1 MLESLL
7 VFMQI
12 VLINMLL
19 SGDNAVVIAM
29 ASNGLPSAQRKKAVW
44 WGSAAAVLLRC
55 ILTVMAVALLQIP
68 YLQATGALLLGIIAV
83 KLFRD
88 AFNGEEAELPGS
100 GNSRKRSVS
109 LMAAVRTIV
118 AADFIMSLDNVLA
131 IAAIA
136 DGEPVLLIL
145 GIVASIPIIIWGSHF
160 VGALLRKFPP
170 LVYVGAALL
179 GYAAGEMLVSDPGLS
194 RFIHSSAAIHDAIP
208 LFCIPVVIIIGLI
221 GRPKLRTR

>member
-1 MLESLL
+1 
-7 VFMQI
+7 
-12 VLINMLL
+12 MLL
-19 SGDNAVVIAM
+19 
-29 ASNGLPSAQRKKAVW
+29 GL
-44 WGSAAAVLLRC
+44 
-55 ILTVMAVALLQIP
+55 
-68 YLQATGALLLGIIAV
+68 IAV

-88 AFNGEEAELPGS
+88 AFNGEETELPGS
-100 GNSRKRSVS
+100 GKNRKRSVS

-160 VGALLRKFPP
+160 VGALLRRFPP

-179 GYAAGEMLVSDPGLS
+179 GYAAGEMLISDPGLS
-194 RFIHSSAAIHDAIP
+194 KLFQSSTTLHEAIP
-208 LFCIPVVIIIGLI
+208 LFCIPIVIIAGLI
-221 GRPKLRTR
+221 GRPRPRTY

>member
-1 MLESLL
+1 MLDSLL

-29 ASNGLPSAQRKKAVW
+29 ASNGLPNAQRKKAVW

-55 ILTVMAVALLQIP
+55 ILTVAAVALLQIP
-68 YLQATGALLLGIIAV
+68 YLQATGALLLGMIAV

-88 AFNGEEAELPGS
+88 AFNGDEADML
-100 GNSRKRSVS
+100 GNGGRKRSVS
-109 LMAAVRTIV
+109 LITAIRTIV

-179 GYAAGEMLVSDPGLS
+179 GYAAGEMLVSDPGLNKL
-194 RFIHSSAAIHDAIP
+194 FHSTSTLHEAVP
-208 LFCIPVVIIIGLI
+208 LFCIPLVIIIGLI
-221 GRPKLRTR
+221 GRPKLRTH

>member
-1 MLESLL
+1 MDSLL

-29 ASNGLPSAQRKKAVW
+29 ASNGLPPAQRKRAVW
-44 WGSAAAVLLRC
+44 WGSAVAVVLRC
-55 ILTVMAVALLQIP
+55 VLTAVAVALLQIP
-68 YLQATGALLLGIIAV
+68 FLQAVGAMLLGLIAV

-88 AFNGEEAELPGS
+88 AYNGEEAGGALASP
-100 GNSRKRSVS
+100 RKATLV
-109 LMAAVRTIV
+109 AAIQTIV

-136 DGEPVLLIL
+136 DGEPVLLVL

-179 GYAAGEMLVSDPGLS
+179 GYAAGEMLVSDPGLNDWL
-194 RFIHSSAAIHDAIP
+194 FHGSSAVHEAIP
-208 LFCIPVVIIIGLI
+208 LFCVPAVIIAGLLS
-221 GRPKLRTR
+221 RPKLRAV

>member
-1 MLESLL
+1 MLDSLL

-29 ASNGLPSAQRKKAVW
+29 ASNGLPSAQRRKAVW
-44 WGSAAAVLLRC
+44 WGSAAAVFLRC
-55 ILTVMAVALLQIP
+55 ILTVAAVVLLQIP
-68 YLQATGALLLGIIAV
+68 YLQATGALLLGMIAV

-88 AFNGEEAELPGS
+88 AFNGEEAEFPGS
-100 GNSRKRSVS
+100 GKSRKRSAS

-160 VGALLRKFPP
+160 VGALLRRFPP

-179 GYAAGEMLVSDPGLS
+179 GYAAGEMLISDPGLS
-194 RFIHSSAAIHDAIP
+194 KLFQSSTTLHEAIP
-208 LFCIPVVIIIGLI
+208 LFCIPIIIIAGLI
-221 GRPKLRTR
+221 GKPTLRTR

>member
-1 MLESLL
+1 MLDSLL

-55 ILTVMAVALLQIP
+55 ILTVAAVALLQIP
-68 YLQATGALLLGIIAV
+68 YLQATGALLLGMIAV

-88 AFNGEEAELPGS
+88 AYNGEEAELTGS
-100 GNSRKRSVS
+100 GKNKRSVS
-109 LMAAVRTIV
+109 LMVAIRTIV

-194 RFIHSSAAIHDAIP
+194 RLIHSSATMHDAIP
-208 LFCIPVVIIIGLI
+208 LFCIPLVIIIGLI
-221 GRPKLRTR
+221 GRPKLRAH

>member
-1 MLESLL
+1 MDSLL

-29 ASNGLPSAQRKKAVW
+29 ASNGLPLVQRKRAIW
-44 WGSAAAVLLRC
+44 WGSAVAVVLRC
-55 ILTVMAVALLQIP
+55 VLTAVAVALLQIP
-68 YLQATGALLLGIIAV
+68 FLQAVGALLLGVIAV

-88 AFNGEEAELPGS
+88 AYNGEEGGGALAASP
-100 GNSRKRSVS
+100 RSAT
-109 LMAAVRTIV
+109 LLAAIQTIV

-136 DGEPVLLIL
+136 DSEPVLLVL
-145 GIVASIPIIIWGSHF
+145 GILASIPIIIWGSHL
-160 VGALLRKFPP
+160 VGALLRRFPP

-179 GYAAGEMLVSDPGLS
+179 GYAAGEMLVSDPGLNEWLFRS
-194 RFIHSSAAIHDAIP
+194 SSAVHEAVP
-208 LFCIPVVIIIGLI
+208 LFCIPVVIIAGLLS
-221 GRPKLRTR
+221 RPKVRSI

>member
-1 MLESLL
+1 MLDSLL

-55 ILTVMAVALLQIP
+55 VLTVAAVALLQIP

-88 AFNGEEAELPGS
+88 AFNGEEAGPPGS
-100 GNSRKRSVS
+100 GKSKRSVS
-109 LMAAVRTIV
+109 LIAAIRTIV

-136 DGEPVLLIL
+136 DGEPILLIL

-179 GYAAGEMLVSDPGLS
+179 GYAAGEMLISDPGLNGL
-194 RFIHSSAAIHDAIP
+194 FNGSSTLHEAIP
-208 LFCIPVVIIIGLI
+208 LFCIPIVIIAGIIGK
-221 GRPKLRTR
+221 PKLHTH

>member
-1 MLESLL
+1 MDSLL

-29 ASNGLPSAQRKKAVW
+29 ASNGLPSAQRKRAVW

-55 ILTVMAVALLQIP
+55 VLTVAAVALLQIP
-68 YLQATGALLLGIIAV
+68 YLQATGALLLGMIAV

-88 AFNGEEAELPGS
+88 AFNGEEDDFSGS
-100 GNSRKRSVS
+100 GKGRKRSVS
-109 LMAAVRTIV
+109 LMVAIRTIV

-179 GYAAGEMLVSDPGLS
+179 GYAAGEMLISDPGLS
-194 RFIHSSAAIHDAIP
+194 RLFQGASTLHEAIP
-208 LFCIPVVIIIGLI
+208 LFCIPIVIVLGLI
-221 GRPKLRTR
+221 GKPKLRTH

>member
-1 MLESLL
+1 MDSLL

-29 ASNGLPSAQRKKAVW
+29 ASNGLPPAQRKRAVW
-44 WGSAAAVLLRC
+44 WGSAVAVVLRC
-55 ILTVMAVALLQIP
+55 VLTAIAVALLQIP
-68 YLQATGALLLGIIAV
+68 FLQAIGAMLLGVIAV

-88 AFNGEEAELPGS
+88 AYNGDEAEGALAGP
-100 GNSRKRSVS
+100 RKAT
-109 LMAAVRTIV
+109 LIAAVQTIV

-136 DGEPVLLIL
+136 DGEPVLLVL

-179 GYAAGEMLVSDPGLS
+179 GYAAGEMLVSDPGLNEWLFRDS
-194 RFIHSSAAIHDAIP
+194 TAVQEAVP
-208 LFCIPVVIIIGLI
+208 LFCVPAVIIAGLLT
-221 GRPKLRTR
+221 RPRLRAL